1 MKKTTGRVIC
11 TALEVLFYLAV
22 PLAFIFWQYASIEN
36 TPETVSFKLGLGG
49 CIALLLVFLVLKKL
63 FLDKYVKR
71 ITDKIADYEVR
82 IDIEVE
88 QEKIVNIENG
98 LKHFYTLE
106 VLFNMLLPA
115 ILILILF
122 VACKGLETQLVK
134 FSGAV
139 GFIGLS
145 MLVGFV
151 VSLIKARMVVSK
163 RRKDEA
169 EKN

>member
-11 TALEVLFYLAV
+11 TVLEVLFYLAV

-98 LKHFYTLE
+98 LKRYYTLE
-106 VLFNMLLPA
+106 ALVNMLLPA
-115 ILILILF
+115 ILILLLF

-145 MLVGFV
+145 MLAGFAASLVKARLV
-151 VSLIKARMVVSK
+151 VSR
-163 RRKDEA
+163 RRKDEG
-169 EKN
+169 KKD

>member
-1 MKKTTGRVIC
+1 MKKTAGRVIC
-11 TALEVLFYLAV
+11 TALEALFYLAA

-49 CIALLLVFLVLKKL
+49 CIALLIVFLVLKKL

-98 LKHFYTLE
+98 LKRYYTLE
-106 VLFNMLLPA
+106 ALVNMLLPA
-115 ILILILF
+115 ILILLLF

-145 MLVGFV
+145 MLAGFAASLVKARLV
-151 VSLIKARMVVSK
+151 VSR
-163 RRKDEA
+163 RRKDEG
-169 EKN
+169 KKD

>member
-1 MKKTTGRVIC
+1 MKKTAGRVIC

-49 CIALLLVFLVLKKL
+49 CIALLIVFLVLKKL

-98 LKHFYTLE
+98 LKRYYTLE
-106 VLFNMLLPA
+106 ALVNMLLPA
-115 ILILILF
+115 ILILLLF

-145 MLVGFV
+145 MLAGFAASLVKARLV
-151 VSLIKARMVVSK
+151 VSR
-163 RRKDEA
+163 RRKDEG
-169 EKN
+169 KKD

>member
-1 MKKTTGRVIC
+1 MHC
-11 TALEVLFYLAV
+11 A
-22 PLAFIFWQYASIEN
+22 PDM
-36 TPETVSFKLGLGG
+36 
-49 CIALLLVFLVLKKL
+49 FLVLKKL

-98 LKHFYTLE
+98 LKRYYTLE
-106 VLFNMLLPA
+106 ALVNMLLPA
-115 ILILILF
+115 ILILLLF

-145 MLVGFV
+145 MLAGFAASLVKARLV
-151 VSLIKARMVVSK
+151 VSR
-163 RRKDEA
+163 RRKDEG
-169 EKN
+169 KKD